1 MHTHLCKAG
10 NIPQT
15 EFYFILY
22 IFISEDTTYALKLK
36 IKFLNKQM
44 V

>member
-1 MHTHLCKAG
+1 MHTHLGKAG
-10 NIPQT
+10 NTLQT